1 MPERIEPSDAEAS
14 KLMRAGGDVLGDMSS
29 TTKSSVIRRLEGR
42 QCQWCEDG
50 RLERDTYK
58 GNRAAVCQSCE
69 TPAVQI
75 W

>member
-1 MPERIEPSDAEAS
+1 
-14 KLMRAGGDVLGDMSS
+14 MSS